1 MAWLWIIG
9 AIWLVCGIIIA
20 FPMLVVVPGL
30 IWFTWWVL
38 TEVSAIL
45 GVLLI
50 VFFGLGLLGQSQ

>member
-50 VFFGLGLLGQSQ
+50 VFFGLGLLGQSK

>member
-9 AIWLVCGIIIA
+9 AIWLVCGLIIA
-20 FPMLVVVPGL
+20 YPMLVVAPGL

-38 TEVSAIL
+38 TDVSALL

-50 VFFGLGLLGQSQ
+50 VFVGLGLLGQSQ

>member
-9 AIWLVCGIIIA
+9 AIWLVCGLIIA
-20 FPMLVVVPGL
+20 YPMLVVVPGL

-38 TEVSAIL
+38 TDVSALL

-50 VFFGLGLLGQSQ
+50 VFVGLGLLGQSQ

>member
-50 VFFGLGLLGQSQ
+50 LFFGLGLLGQSK

>member
-9 AIWLVCGIIIA
+9 AIWLACGLIIA
-20 FPMLVVVPGL
+20 YPMLVVVPSL

-38 TEVSAIL
+38 TDVSVLL

-50 VFFGLGLLGQSQ
+50 VFFGLGFLGQSQ

>member
-9 AIWLVCGIIIA
+9 AIWLVCGLIIA
-20 FPMLVVVPGL
+20 YPMLVVVPSL

-38 TEVSAIL
+38 TDVSVLL

-50 VFFGLGLLGQSQ
+50 VFFGLGFLGQSQ

>member
-9 AIWLVCGIIIA
+9 AIWLVCGLIIA
-20 FPMLVVVPGL
+20 YPMLVVVPGL

-45 GVLLI
+45 GVFLI
-50 VFFGLGLLGQSQ
+50 VFFGLGLLGQSK